1 MEESILISEAKKGD
15 ISAFNRLVMI
25 YQEQV
30 FNVAYRLLHDEMA
43 AQDVTQDTFIKS
55 FQKIR
60 TFRGGSFRA
69 WLLRIATNACY
80 DALRRKKR
88 HPNQPLTLV
97 DSESGDDIDYLADN
111 RDQSSPEDHAVTKEL
126 ENAIQKC
133 IEKLPMHFRTV
144 LILVDV
150 QGLGYH
156 EASKI
161 ARSPIGTIRSRLA
174 RARMRVKDCLL
185 GFRELLPA
193 QYGLKY
199 RRDV

>member
-1 MEESILISEAKKGD
+1 MDESILIKDAKNGD
-15 ISAFNRLVMI
+15 ISAFNSLVI
-25 YQEQV
+25 TYQKQV
-30 FNVAYRLLHDEMA
+30 FNLAYRLMHDDMA
-43 AQDVTQDTFIKS
+43 AQDITQDTFIKS

-60 TFRGGSFRA
+60 SFRGGSFRA

-97 DSESGDDIDYLADN
+97 NAESGDEIDYLADDS
-111 RDQSSPEDHAVTKEL
+111 DQSSPEDRAVTREI
-126 ENAIQKC
+126 EDAIQKC
-133 IEKLPMHFRTV
+133 IEKLPMNFRTV

-150 QGLGYH
+150 QGLGYQ

-174 RARMRVKDCLL
+174 RARVRVKDCLQ

-193 QYGLKY
+193 QYGLKH
-199 RRDV
+199 RRDA